1 MKHKIIL
8 TTIFLIGA
16 LLITQNVF
24 GPPFDPP
31 DGGGNPPVGVPID
44 GGISALIAAGVALIS
59 RKFFKDRKKK
69 DKTE

>member
-31 DGGGNPPVGVPID
+31 DGGGTGPVGVPID

-59 RKFFKDRKKK
+59 RKFFKDKKKK
-69 DKTE
+69 DM

>member
-24 GPPFDPP
+24 GQPFDPP
-31 DGGGNPPVGVPID
+31 DGGGTPVGVPID
-44 GGISALIAAGVALIS
+44 GGISALIAAGVALIG

-69 DKTE
+69 KEQE